1 MRYRKP
7 IIALCLLLCAALA
20 AALVLGSGGSDRRP
34 RIALVLKTTVE
45 TAEFW
50 SEVLDGVYS
59 AEDELDVDVT
69 VTGSSSE
76 TAVDEQIA
84 IMEET
89 IASNPDA
96 IILVSSDY
104 DRLADVTRQ
113 ASAAGIHVLTMDS
126 DVNTDARTTF
136 VASDN
141 YEIGQQL
148 GNQLL
153 EHLDG
158 GQVAVLTHSTL
169 SSSGIRRVDG
179 ALDVL
184 EQCPDVEVVG
194 VYDCENSRTEAA
206 AIARKLLVQY
216 PDLQGFV
223 CANEV
228 CNLAVAQVLT
238 DQGLGGQLAVVGCDN
253 SRQQIQYLEQGVI
266 QSIIIQQPF
275 NMGYAAVEQAVRLV
289 RGQSVPAFTEIPC
302 VTITQDNMYNSD
314 NQKLLFP
321 F

>member
-1 MRYRKP
+1 MRYRKL
-7 IIALCLLLCAALA
+7 IVCLLLCALVGLLA
-20 AALVLGSGGSDRRP
+20 FRFTGGQEDRV

-50 SEVLDGVYS
+50 GEVLDGVDS
-59 AEDELDVDVT
+59 AVEELGVEVT
-69 VTGSSSE
+69 VTGSDSE
-76 TAVDEQIA
+76 SAVDQQIA
-84 IMEET
+84 VMEEV
-89 IASNPDA
+89 IATRPDA
-96 IILVSSDY
+96 IILVASDY
-104 DRLADVTRQ
+104 DRLVDVTRE
-113 ASAAGIHVLTMDS
+113 AVAAGIDVITMDS
-126 DVNTDARTTF
+126 DVNTDVRTTY

-141 YEIGQQL
+141 YEIGRSL
-148 GNQLL
+148 GAQLL
-153 EHLDG
+153 ENLDSG
-158 GQVAVLTHSTL
+158 PVAILTHSSY
-169 SSSGIRRVDG
+169 SSSGIQRVAG
-179 ALDVL
+179 ALDAL
-184 EQCPDVEVVG
+184 DECPDVEVVG
-194 VYDCENSRTEAA
+194 VYDCENSRDNAA
-206 AIARKLLVQY
+206 AIARDLLEQH
-216 PDLQGFV
+216 PDLRGFV

-238 DQGLGGQLAVVGCDN
+238 EQGLGGQLTVVGCDN

-275 NMGYAAVEQAVRLV
+275 NMGYAAVEQAVRVV